1 MNLVKTTLITLLV
14 TASALA
20 ALLIP
25 LNRGPVVEQPN
36 QATAA
41 TISLVD
47 SPPPLLDSLPPPV
60 QEEAIETP
68 NDEPVKDLV
77 PETIDSPLP
86 SFPEEE
92 EPTLKPAE
100 PEEETRLEPDDQMV
114 SDSSFSDPSL
124 AASALSAE
132 PTLSLVDGY
141 YEEASTD
148 QGPTFDRTTLAS
160 RIKYP
165 PLAKRQG
172 REGLVILRLFISA
185 SGMVERI
192 EVEEDPGYGLSDAAV
207 HAFVGLQGK
216 PAILG
221 GKAVPVTLRYPV
233 RFTLK

>member
-25 LNRGPVVEQPN
+25 LNSRAVVEQPN

-47 SPPPLLDSLPPPV
+47 SPSRKPPQQETLSSPV
-60 QEEAIETP
+60 EEEAIEAP
-68 NDEPVKDLV
+68 NDEREKDQ
-77 PETIDSPLP
+77 TIDSPLP
-86 SFPEEE
+86 SFIEEA
-92 EPTLKPAE
+92 EPPLRPAE
-100 PEEETRLEPDDQMV
+100 HEEETRLEKDEQMV

-148 QGPTFDRTTLAS
+148 QGPTFDRATLAS

-207 HAFVGLQGK
+207 QAFVGLQGK